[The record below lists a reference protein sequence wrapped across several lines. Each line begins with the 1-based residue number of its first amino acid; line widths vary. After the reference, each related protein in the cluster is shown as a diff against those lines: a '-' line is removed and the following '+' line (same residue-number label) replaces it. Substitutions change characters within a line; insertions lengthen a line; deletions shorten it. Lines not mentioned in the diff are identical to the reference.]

1 MFYKID
7 TKEQFDVIIPI
18 VTQLSQEMSDELI
31 QITTKICNNGRD
43 TLLDLSSLEQADG
56 EWTKLIT
63 NIAAMYSE
71 AQLCFVVFLKNVAMR
86 NMLQSQVTCVYTLE
100 EGIDWIS
107 MEILA
112 RDILGEEGEDIE

>member
-18 VTQLSQEMSDELI
+18 VTQLSQEMSDELV
-31 QITTKICNNGRD
+31 QIATQICNNGRD
-43 TLLDLSSLEQADG
+43 ALLDLSSLEQAAD
-56 EWTKLIT
+56 EWTRLIT
-63 NIAAMYSE
+63 NIASIYSE

-112 RDILGEEGEDIE
+112 RDLLREEGEEEL

>member
-7 TKEQFDVIIPI
+7 TKEQFDIIVPN
-18 VTQLSQEMSDELI
+18 VTQLSQEMSDELV
-31 QITTKICNNGRD
+31 QIVTQICNNGRD
-43 TLLDLSSLEQADG
+43 ALLDLSSLEQSNE

-63 NIAAMYSE
+63 NIAEMFSE
-71 AQLCFVVFLKNVAMR
+71 AQLCFVVYLKNVAMR
-86 NMLQSQVTCVYTLE
+86 NALQSQVTCVYTLE

-112 RDILGEEGEDIE
+112 RDLLGEDGEDME